1 MIFAMKLFVESI
13 IYKIF
18 NDLFSFIK
26 LRMNDNT
33 YNEYQYI
40 YKSMNK
46 NKNIIK
52 KIKKNKLNHF
62 LFNYLNDHLNKDD
75 LKYINNYFN
84 KVKKYKDLNQIKGD
98 YSKGI
103 LPTFAKMAHLT
114 YYKHHLKKSFFKV
127 NVEFFNEEMLII
139 KQDKT
144 LFINF
149 RGTMSYK
156 QIEILQD
163 LSIYKTQ
170 FYLPKHIYED
180 FTLWKSKL
188 MKKYS
193 IEEVLGKQ
201 FISDRF
207 LFHKGFLEL
216 YEAYKI
222 KKKVLK
228 ILEKN
233 INDINTIFLNGHS
246 LGGGFANLLT
256 FDLYQFYEKKKMLS
270 RINVNIITFGTPG
283 NMNSNCSLFFY
294 YLIQQKFI
302 NKYIRIINKKDI
314 ISSSLSDKTYLLSK
328 LFEILRHTNASI
340 PLNKKIIIVNN
351 DQKCLN
357 NFMIIDTQKYLKPF
371 LEKNAELE
379 LKEMHELF
387 SFSGSKNA
395 YLFSI

>member
-1 MIFAMKLFVESI
+1 MRQFVENI

-18 NDLFSFIK
+18 NNLFSFIQ
-26 LRMNDNT
+26 LEMNNHK
-33 YNEYQYI
+33 YSEYQYI

-46 NKNIIK
+46 SKNILE
-52 KIKKNKLNHF
+52 KIKKNKLKNF
-62 LFNYLNDHLNKDD
+62 LFNYLHDHLFKND
-75 LKYINNYFN
+75 LKYINSSFN
-84 KVKKYKDLNQIKGD
+84 KAKTYKDLIQEKGD

-114 YYKHHLKKSFFKV
+114 YYKHQLKKSFFKV
-127 NVEFFNEEMLII
+127 DVEFFNEEMLII

-149 RGTMSYK
+149 RGTMSYR

-170 FYLPKHIYED
+170 FYIDQSIFDD
-180 FTLWKSKL
+180 FMIWKSKL

-193 IEEVLGKQ
+193 IEEVLGKK
-201 FISDRF
+201 FISDKF

-233 INDINTIFLNGHS
+233 INNINTIFLNGHS

-256 FDLYQFYEKKKMLS
+256 LDLYQFYEKKSMLS
-270 RINVNIITFGTPG
+270 KINVNLITFGTPG

-294 YLIQQKFI
+294 YLIQKKFI

-328 LFEILRHTNASI
+328 IFGILRHANSSI
-340 PLNKKIIIVNN
+340 PINKKNIIINK
-351 DQKCLN
+351 DQRLFN

-371 LEKNAELE
+371 FTKNTELQLRE
-379 LKEMHELF
+379 LHELF
-387 SFSGSKNA
+387 CFSNSKNA

>member
-1 MIFAMKLFVESI
+1 MKQYVENI
-13 IYKIF
+13 IYRNF
-18 NDLFSFIK
+18 NDLFSFFK
-26 LRMNDNT
+26 LGMNNQK
-33 YNEYQYI
+33 YAEYQYI

-52 KIKKNKLNHF
+52 KIKKYKLSHF
-62 LFNYLNDHLNKDD
+62 LFNYLDDHLYKHD
-75 LKYINNYFN
+75 LKYIHQHFN
-84 KVKKYKDLNQIKGD
+84 KAKNYKELIQVNGN

-103 LPTFAKMAHLT
+103 LPTFIKMAHLT
-114 YYKHHLKKSFFKV
+114 YYKHQLKKSFFKV
-127 NVEFFNEEMLII
+127 DVQFFNEEMLII

-170 FYLPKHIYED
+170 FYLPEHIYED
-180 FTLWKSKL
+180 FTFWKSNL

-228 ILEKN
+228 IIEKN
-233 INDINTIFLNGHS
+233 INTINTIFLNGHS

-256 FDLYQFYEKKKMLS
+256 LDLYQFYEKKKMLS
-270 RINVNIITFGTPG
+270 KIHINIITFGTPG

-294 YLIQQKFI
+294 YLIQKKFI
-302 NKYIRIINKKDI
+302 NKYIRVINKKDV
-314 ISSSLSDKTYLLSK
+314 ISSTFSDKTYFFTK
-328 LFEILRHTNASI
+328 IFGILRHANASI
-340 PLNKKIIIVNN
+340 PLNKKDIIMNN
-351 DQKCLN
+351 DQKCLKK
-357 NFMIIDTQKYLKPF
+357 FIIIDTQKNLKPF
-371 LEKNAELE
+371 LKKNEQID
-379 LKEMHELF
+379 LKDIHELF
-387 SFSGSKNA
+387 CFSSSKDA